1 MKQLLKTLTETF
13 GPSGYEDAV
22 RKVILKEVKPLA
34 DEVRVDALGNL
45 IVRKKPAAGA
55 KPALPKEPRDDV
67 SKVEA
72 NPKRIMLAAH
82 MDEIGIIA
90 SHIDKKGFVRFTN
103 VGGTFGR
110 YTLGA
115 RVHFMNGVTGVVGY
129 DHLEQVD
136 NALPINKMY
145 IDVGASSKEDCP
157 VKVGDFAAFE
167 RSYLEM
173 GNRLVAKSMDD
184 RTGVAV
190 LIETLRGI
198 TLRQAQG
205 RSTPNDLYFVFT
217 TQAEVGLRGAGAAAY
232 GIEPEI
238 GIAVDVTATGDTPA
252 SMKMAMELGKG
263 PCVKFRDPGMLS
275 DPRIVDWMIKT
286 AEKAKIPYQ
295 REVLL
300 VGSTD
305 GREIQIS
312 RAGVMTGAL
321 SIPCRYVHS
330 ASEMVDYNDLK
341 NSVKLLMGMLSKV
354 VSF

>member
-13 GPSGYEDAV
+13 GPSGYEDEV
-22 RKVILKEVKPLA
+22 RKLILKEVKPLA

-45 IVRKKPAAGA
+45 IVRKKPAAN
-55 KPALPKEPRDDV
+55 
-67 SKVEA
+67 SK

-82 MDEIGIIA
+82 MDEIGVIA
-90 SHIDKKGFVRFTN
+90 SHIDRKGFVRFTN
-103 VGGTFGR
+103 VGGTFGK

-115 RVHFMNGVTGVVGY
+115 RVRFMNGVTGVVGY
-129 DHLEQVD
+129 DRMENVD
-136 NALPINKMY
+136 TALPINKMY
-145 IDVGASSKEDCP
+145 IDVGATKKEDCP

-167 RSYLEM
+167 RSYMEI
-173 GNRLVAKSMDD
+173 GDRLVAKSMDD
-184 RTGVAV
+184 RSGVAV

-198 TLRQAQG
+198 K
-205 RSTPNDLYFVFT
+205 STPNDLYFVFT
-217 TQAEVGLRGAGAAAY
+217 TQEEVGLRGAGVAAY
-232 GIEPEI
+232 GVDPEI
-238 GIAVDVTATGDTPA
+238 GIAIDVTATGDTPA
-252 SMKMAMELGKG
+252 SLKMVMELGKG
-263 PCVKFRDPGMLS
+263 PCVKFRDPGMLA
-275 DPRIVDWMIKT
+275 DPRVTDWMITT

-300 VGSTD
+300 MGTTD
-305 GREIQIS
+305 GKEIQIS

-341 NSVKLLMGMLSKV
+341 NSVKLLTAMLSKA

>member
-45 IVRKKPAAGA
+45 IVRKKP
-55 KPALPKEPRDDV
+55 
-67 SKVEA
+67 SKSVK
-72 NPKRIMLAAH
+72 NPKKIMLAAH
-82 MDEIGIIA
+82 MDEIGVIV

-103 VGGTFGR
+103 IGGTFGR

-115 RVHFMNGVTGVVGY
+115 RVRFLDGTSGVVGY
-129 DHLEQVD
+129 DRLEQMD
-136 NALPINKMY
+136 ATLPIHKMY

-157 VKVGDFAAFE
+157 VQVGAVAAFE
-167 RSYLEM
+167 RPFIEM
-173 GNRLVAKSMDD
+173 GDRLVAKSMDD
-184 RTGVAV
+184 RSGVVV
-190 LIETLRGI
+190 LIETLRAI

-217 TQAEVGLRGAGAAAY
+217 AQEEVGTRGAGVAAF
-232 GIEPEI
+232 GIDPDI
-238 GIAVDVTATGDTPA
+238 GIAVDVTPTGDTP
-252 SMKMAMELGKG
+252 SSLKMVMELGKG
-263 PCVKFRDPGMLS
+263 PCVKFRDVGMLS
-275 DPRIVDWMIKT
+275 DPRVVDWMINA

-305 GREIQIS
+305 AREIQIS
-312 RAGVMTGAL
+312 RAGVKTGAL
-321 SIPCRYVHS
+321 SIPVRYVHS
-330 ASEMVDYNDLK
+330 ASEMVDINDIK
-341 NSVKLLMGMLSKV
+341 NSVKLLTTILNKP
-354 VSF
+354 VSI

>member
-13 GPSGYEDAV
+13 GPSGFEDEV

-45 IVRKKPAAGA
+45 IARRKPAKGA
-55 KPALPKEPRDDV
+55 K
-67 SKVEA
+67 

-82 MDEIGIIA
+82 MDEIGVIA
-90 SHIDKKGFVRFTN
+90 SHIDKRGFVRFTN
-103 VGGTFGR
+103 VGGTFGK

-115 RVHFMNGVTGVVGY
+115 RVRFMNGVTGIVGY
-129 DHLEQVD
+129 DHFENVD
-136 NALPINKMY
+136 SVPPLNKMY
-145 IDVGASSKEDCP
+145 IDVGAASKKDCP
-157 VKVGDFAAFE
+157 VKVGDFGAFE
-167 RSYLEM
+167 RSFMEM
-173 GNRLVAKSMDD
+173 GDRLVAKSMDD
-184 RTGVAV
+184 RSGVLV
-190 LIETLRGI
+190 LIETLRNI

-205 RSTPNDLYFVFT
+205 GSTPNDLYFVFT
-217 TQAEVGLRGAGAAAY
+217 TQEEVGTRGAGTAAY
-232 GIEPEI
+232 GIDPEI
-238 GIAVDVTATGDTPA
+238 GVAVDVTATGDTPA
-252 SMKMAMELGKG
+252 SLKMVMELGKG

-275 DPRIVDWMIKT
+275 DPRVVEWMIKT

-305 GREIQIS
+305 ARAIQIT
-312 RAGVMTGAL
+312 RAGVMAGVL

-330 ASEMVDYNDLK
+330 ASEMVDLTDLK
-341 NSVKLLMGMLSKV
+341 NSVKLLTAMLSKA